1 MNGFSPN
8 RRFLALLLLGLS
20 SGLPLTLSGD
30 LLSAWLTDTGFDPAK
45 IGLLGLAGLPYAFKF
60 LWSPL
65 ADRFVP
71 PWLGRRRGWM
81 AATQLSLIAAIL
93 LLSMTDPARSLLA
106 VGAAATLVAFLSATQ
121 DIVIDAWRV
130 DILDPEQRGPGAAI
144 SVTGYRFGMIAS
156 SAGALIL
163 VGRFHISWPVAC
175 RLVAAGMTIGLIGVW
190 LAEEPLVESV
200 PRTLRDAVVTP
211 LLELLHRNNGR
222 GDRGSTGG
230 SGGSGR
236 WLILL
241 FVLIFKLP
249 EHLANAMSLPFLLKI
264 GFAKEQIGAVRQ
276 GLGVAVTI
284 VGALLGGLLVRRWG
298 IWKSLW
304 IFGVLHSV
312 SNIAFLTLAET
323 GPRSGALVGV
333 ITVENLCIGLTT
345 AGFTAWMIGQCDTRF
360 SAFQFALLSGIMALG
375 RVLASPLGGWMAQQL
390 GWPGYFTVSALFGL
404 PGLLLLAAMQG
415 RLKDAPGFPPP
426 PVRRGRVGVGASP

>member
-1 MNGFSPN
+1 
-8 RRFLALLLLGLS
+8 
-20 SGLPLTLSGD
+20 
-30 LLSAWLTDTGFDPAK
+30 
-45 IGLLGLAGLPYAFKF
+45 
-60 LWSPL
+60 
-65 ADRFVP
+65 
-71 PWLGRRRGWM
+71 
-81 AATQLSLIAAIL
+81 
-93 LLSMTDPARSLLA
+93 
-106 VGAAATLVAFLSATQ
+106 
-121 DIVIDAWRV
+121 
-130 DILDPEQRGPGAAI
+130 
-144 SVTGYRFGMIAS
+144 VTGYRLGMIAS

-163 VGRFHISWPVAC
+163 VGRFHISWPIAC
-175 RLVAAGMTIGLIGVW
+175 RLVAAAMTIGLIGVW

-211 LLELLHRNNGR
+211 LLELLHRNQGQ
-222 GDRGSTGG
+222 GG
-230 SGGSGR
+230 SGAWGG

-241 FVLIFKLP
+241 FVLLFKLP

-323 GPRSGALVGV
+323 GPKSGALIGV

-345 AGFTAWMIGQCDTRF
+345 AGFTAWMIGQCDHRY

-390 GWPGYFTVSALFGL
+390 GWPGYFAVSALFGL

-415 RLKDAPGFPPP
+415 HRTDAPVFPTP
-426 PVRRGRVGVGASP
+426 PVRRGRVGVGASLSPSNRFDPRSG